1 MLSLEILMNAPP
13 PQIMHSFLEQFV
25 AESIGSGLEIIL
37 ILDANGL
44 MVKGKLAQKLQSL
57 GLVEA

>member
-1 MLSLEILMNAPP
+1 MPP